1 MSSPVITS
9 PVTEG
14 PPAIGATLQ
23 SLRQGQKLSLD
34 ELSKRAGV
42 SKSMLSQI
50 ERNTT
55 NQTVAVLWRLSN
67 ALGVS
72 ITDFLAGGR
81 SERTAPSISVVAA
94 HETPSLINPEGKNEL
109 RILGPI
115 ELAGKFEWYEL
126 IIQPG
131 GALISDAHE
140 PGAKEHLSVL
150 SGSVL
155 VRAGGEEK
163 KLRQGETA
171 RYAVDVPHAISN
183 PGKSAATM
191 LLVVAHPD

>member
-1 MSSPVITS
+1 MSSPVI
-9 PVTEG
+9 EG

-55 NQTVAVLWRLSN
+55 NPTVAVLWRLSN

-81 SERTAPSISVVAA
+81 AERAGPSISVVAA
-94 HETPSLINPEGKNEL
+94 HETPSLINPDGKSEL

-126 IIQPG
+126 VIQPG
-131 GALISDAHE
+131 GALVSEAHE
-140 PGAKEHLSVL
+140 QGAREHLSVL
-150 SGSVL
+150 SGSVA
-155 VRAGGEEK
+155 VRAGAEEK

-171 RYAVDVPHAISN
+171 RYAVDVAHAILN
-183 PGKSAATM
+183 PGKSVATM
-191 LLVVAHPD
+191 LLIVAHPD

>member
-1 MSSPVITS
+1 MSTPVI
-9 PVTEG
+9 EG

-23 SLRQGQKLSLD
+23 VLRQAQKLSLD

-55 NQTVAVLWRLSN
+55 NPTVAVLWRLSN

-81 SERTAPSISVVAA
+81 AERTAPSISVVAA
-94 HETPSLINPEGKNEL
+94 HETPSLINPDGKSEL

-115 ELAGKFEWYEL
+115 ELAGRFEWYEL
-126 IIQPG
+126 VIQPG
-131 GALISDAHE
+131 GSLVSDAHE
-140 PGAKEHLSVL
+140 PGAREHLSVL
-150 SGSVL
+150 HGAVL
-155 VRAGGEEK
+155 VRAGTEEK

-183 PGKSAATM
+183 AGKSAATM

>member
-1 MSSPVITS
+1 MSSPVVAT
-9 PVTEG
+9 PALEG
-14 PPAIGATLQ
+14 PPAIGATLLA
-23 SLRQGQKLSLD
+23 LRQGQKLSLD

-55 NQTVAVLWRLSN
+55 NPTVAVLWRLSN

-81 SERTAPSISVVAA
+81 SERPAPGISVVAA

-126 IIQPG
+126 VIQPG
-131 GALISDAHE
+131 GALVSDAHE

-150 SGSVL
+150 TGTVV
-155 VRAGGEEK
+155 VRAGAEEK

>member
-1 MSSPVITS
+1 MSSQVSANPAL
-9 PVTEG
+9 EG
-14 PPAIGATLQ
+14 PPAVGATLQ
-23 SLRQGQKLSLD
+23 ALRQGQKLSLD

-55 NQTVAVLWRLSN
+55 NPTVAVLWRLSN

-140 PGAKEHLSVL
+140 PGAREHVSVL

-155 VRAGGEEK
+155 VRAGADEK

-183 PGKSAATM
+183 SGKSVATM

>member
-1 MSSPVITS
+1 
-9 PVTEG
+9 
-14 PPAIGATLQ
+14 
-23 SLRQGQKLSLD
+23 
-34 ELSKRAGV
+34 
-42 SKSMLSQI
+42 MLSQI

-55 NQTVAVLWRLSN
+55 NPTVAVLWRLSN
-67 ALGVS
+67 ALGIS

-81 SERTAPSISVVAA
+81 SERAAPAISVVAA
-94 HETPSLINPEGKNEL
+94 HATPALINPDGKSEL

-131 GALISDAHE
+131 GALVSEAHE
-140 PGAKEHLSVL
+140 AGAREHLSVL
-150 SGSVL
+150 SGSVV
-155 VRAGGEEK
+155 VRAGEEET
-163 KLRQGETA
+163 KLRPGETA
-171 RYAVDVPHAISN
+171 RYAVDLPHAISN

>member
-1 MSSPVITS
+1 MSSPAIANS
-9 PVTEG
+9 IIEG
-14 PPAIGATLQ
+14 PPAIGATL
-23 SLRQGQKLSLD
+23 LAMRQGQKLSLD

-55 NQTVAVLWRLSN
+55 NPTVAVLWRLSN

-81 SERTAPSISVVAA
+81 AERVVPSISVVAA
-94 HETPSLINPEGKNEL
+94 HETPSLINPDGKSEL

-126 IIQPG
+126 VIQPG
-131 GALISDAHE
+131 GGLVSDAHE
-140 PGAKEHLSVL
+140 QGAREHLSVL
-150 SGSVL
+150 SGSVV
-155 VRAGGEEK
+155 VRAGAEEK

-171 RYAVDVPHAISN
+171 RYAVDVAHAISN
-183 PGKSAATM
+183 PGKSVATM

>member
-1 MSSPVITS
+1 MSSPIIASQSV
-9 PVTEG
+9 EG

-23 SLRQGQKLSLD
+23 TLRQGQKLSLD

-55 NQTVAVLWRLSN
+55 NPTVAVLWRLSN

-72 ITDFLAGGR
+72 ITDFLSGGR
-81 SERTAPSISVVAA
+81 TERTAPSIAVVAA
-94 HETPSLINPEGKNEL
+94 HETPSLINPDGKSEL

-115 ELAGKFEWYEL
+115 DLAGKFEWYEL
-126 IIQPG
+126 VIQPG

-140 PGAKEHLSVL
+140 TGAMEHLSVL
-150 SGSVL
+150 SGSVK
-155 VRAGGEEK
+155 VRAGEVEK
-163 KLRQGETA
+163 KVRQGETA

-183 PGKSAATM
+183 PGKSVAVM

>member
-1 MSSPVITS
+1 MSTPVI
-9 PVTEG
+9 EG

-23 SLRQGQKLSLD
+23 VLRQGQRLSLD

-55 NQTVAVLWRLSN
+55 NPTVAVLWRLSN

-81 SERTAPSISVVAA
+81 VERAVPSISVVAA
-94 HETPSLINPEGKNEL
+94 HATPSLINPDGKSEL

-126 IIQPG
+126 VIQPG
-131 GALISDAHE
+131 GALVSDAHE
-140 PGAKEHLSVL
+140 QGAMEHLSVL
-150 SGSVL
+150 AGSVM
-155 VRAGGEEK
+155 VRAGAEEK
-163 KLRQGETA
+163 KVRQGETA
-171 RYAVDVPHAISN
+171 RYSVDVAHAIFN
-183 PGKSAATM
+183 PGKSIATM

>member
-1 MSSPVITS
+1 MSSPVIANS
-9 PVTEG
+9 AFEG

-23 SLRQGQKLSLD
+23 ALRQGQKLSLD

-55 NQTVAVLWRLSN
+55 NPTVAVLWRLSN

-72 ITDFLAGGR
+72 ITDFLASGR
-81 SERTAPSISVVAA
+81 PERTAPLISVVAA
-94 HETPSLINPEGKNEL
+94 HATPSLINPDGQSEL

-131 GALISDAHE
+131 GSLTSEAHE
-140 PGAKEHLSVL
+140 PGAREHLSLL
-150 SGSVL
+150 SGSAV
-155 VRAGGEEK
+155 VRAGTEET

-183 PGKSAATM
+183 PGKSVATM

>member
-1 MSSPVITS
+1 MSNPAI
-9 PVTEG
+9 EG

-23 SLRQGQKLSLD
+23 ALRQSQKLSLD
-34 ELSKRAGV
+34 ELSRRAGV

-55 NQTVAVLWRLSN
+55 NPTVAVLWRLSN

-81 SERTAPSISVVAA
+81 AERAVPSISVVAA
-94 HETPSLINPEGKNEL
+94 HETPSLINPDGKSEL

-126 IIQPG
+126 VIQAG
-131 GALISDAHE
+131 GSLTSDAHE
-140 PGAKEHLSVL
+140 PGAKEHLSVI
-150 SGSVL
+150 SGGVL
-155 VRAGGEEK
+155 VRAGAEEK

-171 RYAVDVPHAISN
+171 RYAVDVPHAILN
-183 PGKSAATM
+183 PGKTAAVM